1 MNLPK
6 HTTDEETGISYTLH
20 GDYYLPDFVLPPET
34 DDRPIGIWGMR
45 HREYLKENKK
55 AVYSLMLTRNT
66 LHSYLADLNE
76 HADEMFD
83 NLVKDMKESEGVTEQ
98 LKADDQWEWIRRM
111 ENIRNR
117 AREIVNKELIF
128 G

>member
-6 HTTDEETGISYTLH
+6 HTIDEETGISYTLH

-66 LHSYLADLNE
+66 LHSYLADINE
-76 HADEMFD
+76 QADEMFD
-83 NLVKDMKESEGVTEQ
+83 KLVNDMKKSEGVTEQ
-98 LKADDQWEWIRRM
+98 LKADDQWEWIRHM
-111 ENIRNR
+111 ENIQNR
-117 AREIVNKELIF
+117 AREIVNSELIYV
-128 G
+128 